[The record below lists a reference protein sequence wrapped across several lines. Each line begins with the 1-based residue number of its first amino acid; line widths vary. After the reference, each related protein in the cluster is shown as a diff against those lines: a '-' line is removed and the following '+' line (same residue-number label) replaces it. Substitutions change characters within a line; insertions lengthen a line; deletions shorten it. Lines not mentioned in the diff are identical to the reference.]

1 MKVILNDRVQKL
13 GYKGDVVNVK
23 EGFFRNLLLPRGL
36 ASVATDDTI
45 KLAAKRRE
53 KVVLEKER
61 LLENVKEVMKKL
73 KGLKVQIASKV
84 TAKETLYASVS
95 EADVID
101 VVMQA
106 TNILLDKK
114 HVKFAEPIKTL
125 GNYKV
130 TVDLGNDNTIDIA
143 LSVVKAK

>member
-1 MKVILNDRVQKL
+1 MKVILNERVQKL
-13 GYKGDVVNVK
+13 GYKGDVVSVK
-23 EGFFRNLLLPRGL
+23 DGFFRNFLLPRGL
-36 ASVATDDTI
+36 ASVATDSAI
-45 KLAAKRRE
+45 KLASKRRE

-61 LLENVKEVMKKL
+61 LLENVKEAMKKL
-73 KGLKVQIASKV
+73 KGLKIQISSKV
-84 TAKETLYASVS
+84 TTKDTLYASVA

-101 VVMQA
+101 AVMQS

-125 GNYKV
+125 GDY
-130 TVDLGNDNTIDIA
+130 TVSVDFGNDNTVDIA